1 MIQFARAFQKPFHLF
16 LVAVYLIVFIFAASH
31 SHHSEAE
38 GNCLEHC
45 VSIQA
50 AACCDDHSHS
60 EWDCSLCEFLQSS
73 HSIAESVKSLIF
85 PIQKN
90 EFAVSH
96 QTSANQI
103 CFGDAPSR
111 APPVC

>member
-1 MIQFARAFQKPFHLF
+1 MFRMFISYKWISTVTLVVYAAILMVSVLHVHHLEASSDNYEIQ
-16 LVAVYLIVFIFAASH
+16 
-31 SHHSEAE
+31 
-38 GNCLEHC
+38 
-45 VSIQA
+45 IQA
-50 AACCDDHSHS
+50 AACCDDHSHT

-73 HSIAESVKSLIF
+73 HSMAESVKSLIF